1 MAPKLGRQ
9 TPTKSFVLDYDRSL
23 AQQAIDIYE
32 KSGQTAMEWQKKLLR
47 DMMAVQ
53 TDGLWVHTKCG
64 YSISRR
70 NGKTES
76 VYMRELWGLEKGEQ
90 IAHTAHKISTAH
102 SSFEKTCRLL
112 VKAGYSEG
120 KDFTSVRAKGAEKI
134 EMVETGGRIQ
144 YRTRTGS
151 GGLGEGFDL
160 LIIDEAQEYTD
171 DQRSALVYT
180 VSDSPN
186 PQTIFC
192 GTPPTNVSKGTVFPK
207 FRKNC
212 LAGREKNAFWAE
224 WSVDQQSDIHDV
236 SLWYETNPS
245 MGIILTERKV
255 EDEIGTDEVDFNVQ
269 RLGLWLEY
277 SQQSAISKV
286 AWESCQT
293 EVLPDL
299 TGKLFAAVKFSKDGK
314 NVVLSIAVRTK
325 DDRIFVEC
333 LDCRDQR
340 GGTTWLMNFL
350 QSADIAKVIVDG
362 AAGQPKMI
370 QDMKD
375 YGLKKPVLPKVNEII
390 DANAQFELG
399 VFQRDLV
406 HCGQVSLAQIVSNSE
421 HRAIGTNGGFGYV
434 SLNPAMDVTLME
446 ATALAYWACK
456 TSKTKSRQRISY

>member
-1 MAPKLGRQ
+1 MAPKKLGRQ

-47 DMMAVQ
+47 DMMAVRS
-53 TDGLWVHTKCG
+53 DGLWVHTKCG

-112 VKAGYSEG
+112 IKAGYSEG

-192 GTPPTNVSKGTVFPK
+192 GTPPTTVSKGTVFPK
-207 FRKNC
+207 FRKAC
-212 LAGREKNAFWAE
+212 LAGREKNSFWAE
-224 WSVDQQSDIHDV
+224 WSVDQKSDIHDV

-293 EVLPDL
+293 EELPVL
-299 TGKLFAAVKFSKDGK
+299 TGKLFAAIKFSKDGK

-325 DDRIFVEC
+325 DDRVFVEC

-375 YGLKKPVLPKVNEII
+375 YGLKKPILPKVNEII

-456 TSKTKSRQRISY
+456 LSLIHI